1 MKALRTIFLST
12 ILIAAMLMPQ
22 AAKAQAPDSIHASTL
37 LMPLIFERQQTPDS
51 LLTVPQLGVPVTAQG
66 LHLETE
72 NAWLKEAQTKRRREN
87 ALRYGAMIENPE
99 LVKYNMASLPEPPEE
114 YAVGADLSKSRL
126 VITPVETEPVVVEVE
141 KVDIKPH
148 NWLHTF
154 KGSLHFTQAY
164 VSDNWY
170 QGGEN
175 NINALLDVLW
185 ECNLNQVLH
194 PKWLFNNSLQYKL
207 GVMTA
212 HNDSLRKYAINEDN
226 FQFSSQLGYKAVK
239 NWYYSATLLFK
250 TQFFNN
256 YKSNTS
262 TMTASFLSPAEL
274 NVGLGMTYNY
284 KDKYETK
291 VFTLSLAPLSYNLK
305 ICRDIDRLNPTT
317 FGIDEGHHTKHSFGS
332 NLEAKLNWKIRDNIV
347 WTSRLYAFTNYE
359 YVQGD
364 WENTFDFSITRHL
377 NTKLYVHLRYDKS
390 HPWHA
395 DWKYWQLK
403 EILSLGLTY
412 RFSTTN

>member
-1 MKALRTIFLST
+1 MALVLA
-12 ILIAAMLMPQ
+12 LMPMLMN
-22 AAKAQAPDSIHASTL
+22 AQNTNTDSIKPSTL
-37 LMPLIFERQQTPDS
+37 LMPLIFERQHTPDS
-51 LLTVPQLGVPVTAQG
+51 LLNTPQLAMPQQAQQCQ
-66 LHLETE
+66 LQVDKQ
-72 NAWLKEAQTKRRREN
+72 WLQSALQERQREN
-87 ALRYGAMIENPE
+87 ALRYAAMIQNPQ
-99 LVKYNMASLPEPPEE
+99 LVKYNMSMLPEPPDEH
-114 YAVGADLSKSRL
+114 AVGVDMSSNRL
-126 VITPVETEPVVVEVE
+126 TITPVETQPVVVEVE
-141 KVDIKPH
+141 KVDIKPR

-154 KGSLHFTQAY
+154 NASIHFTQAY

-175 NINALLDVLW
+175 NLNALADILW

-226 FQFSSQLGYKAVK
+226 FQFSSQLGYKAIK

-256 YKSNTS
+256 YKSNTN
-262 TMTASFLSPAEL
+262 TMTAAFLSPAEL
-274 NVGLGMTYNY
+274 NLGLGMTYSY

-291 VFTLSLAPLSYNLK
+291 TFTLSIAPLSYNMK
-305 ICRDIDRLNPTT
+305 ICRNITDIDPTV
-317 FGIDEGHHTKHSFGS
+317 FGIDPGHHTKHSFGS
-332 NLEAKLNWKIRDNIV
+332 NLEAKLNWKISNNIT
-347 WTSRLYAFTNYE
+347 WASRFYVFTNYE
-359 YVQGD
+359 YAQGD

-377 NTKLYVHLRYDKS
+377 NTKLFVHLRYDKS
-390 HPWHA
+390 HAWHP

-412 RFSTTN
+412 RFSTN

>member
-12 ILIAAMLMPQ
+12 ILMAAMLMPQ

-51 LLTVPQLGVPVTAQG
+51 LLTVPQLGVPVTAQR

-212 HNDSLRKYAINEDN
+212 HNDSLRKYAINEDPIPN
-226 FQFSSQLGYKAVK
+226 PQ
-239 NWYYSATLLFK
+239 
-250 TQFFNN
+250 
-256 YKSNTS
+256 
-262 TMTASFLSPAEL
+262 SPI
-274 NVGLGMTYNY
+274 
-284 KDKYETK
+284 
-291 VFTLSLAPLSYNLK
+291 P
-305 ICRDIDRLNPTT
+305 
-317 FGIDEGHHTKHSFGS
+317 
-332 NLEAKLNWKIRDNIV
+332 
-347 WTSRLYAFTNYE
+347 
-359 YVQGD
+359 
-364 WENTFDFSITRHL
+364 
-377 NTKLYVHLRYDKS
+377 
-390 HPWHA
+390 
-395 DWKYWQLK
+395 
-403 EILSLGLTY
+403 
-412 RFSTTN
+412 